1 MPEVSVIIPV
11 YNIEKFVEK
20 CIRSVMGQTF
30 RDLEILA
37 VNDGSTDRSGEILE
51 RLAAEDSRIVYIS
64 QENRGVAAARNRA
77 VDMAR
82 GKYLTFVDG
91 DDYIGRD
98 YISCLYAAAE
108 KKNAEMLI
116 CGVTCVDAEGK
127 VLSRI
132 VPGEYRRFE
141 KEEWTLRYGPIS
153 TDAVCGKNM
162 ISVSDLAS
170 GAKTC
175 RFPCFSALY
184 VIK

>member
-20 CIRSVMGQTF
+20 CIRSVTGQTF

-82 GKYLTFVDG
+82 GSTSPLWTETT
-91 DDYIGRD
+91 
-98 YISCLYAAAE
+98 ISAEIISAVFMRQQKRKMQKCSSAA
-108 KKNAEMLI
+108 
-116 CGVTCVDAEGK
+116 
-127 VLSRI
+127 
-132 VPGEYRRFE
+132 
-141 KEEWTLRYGPIS
+141 
-153 TDAVCGKNM
+153 
-162 ISVSDLAS
+162 
-170 GAKTC
+170 
-175 RFPCFSALY
+175 
-184 VIK
+184 